1 MKRIKHIILIILL
14 LSVGFADRQPMKA
27 VTASDSVVDTT
38 VDSFSVKMDSAIRQF
53 VSSRAMTGATVGIC
67 VMDLRTGTPVA
78 SYNLE
83 RQMIPASVMKIVT
96 SSAALKQ
103 LTQNFHFRTRLKYTG
118 TIDKN
123 GTLNGDIVIEGGI
136 DPTLD
141 SKHFPD
147 RETFVSAAVEN
158 IKLWGIKAIKG
169 NIRPEEK
176 IQPHNAVP
184 KDWLDDDV
192 TEDYG
197 AGVHSINYN
206 DNLFSLIIDTSSG
219 RALVVDTVPHLCSI
233 QIDNRMTV
241 VNRGRFSPVVQR
253 KKNNSRI
260 TLSGAMRRM
269 QEPIE
274 VVTTMPHPAVGLC
287 ADVRETLESEGIP
300 VEGKKVSASDSDAM
314 QILSYESP
322 VLPEILKSLL
332 FRSDN
337 MYAESVQR
345 KLGESIY
352 GDPKREYGEKAV
364 TKIVEQWGINMDKV
378 TLYDGSGLSRTNRMT
393 PLFLASVLRSAAL
406 DWQTGDLFP
415 TLLPRCGVDGTVRN
429 LLKGTCLSG
438 NIALKS
444 GSMTGVRCYAGYYPA
459 ERPRYSVVLLT
470 NNFHCTYEQL
480 KSSIERLM
488 VGMFESYQDTID
500 KRQNTPQL

>member
-38 VDSFSVKMDSAIRQF
+38 VDSLSVKMDSAIRQF
-53 VSSRAMTGATVGIC
+53 VSSRAMTGATVGVC

-169 NIRPEEK
+169 NVRPEEK

-184 KDWLDDDV
+184 KDWLDADV

-219 RALVVDTVPHLCSI
+219 RALVVDTVPHLRSI

-241 VNRGRFSPVVQR
+241 VNRGRFSPIVQR

-300 VEGKKVSASDSDAM
+300 VEGK
-314 QILSYESP
+314 
-322 VLPEILKSLL
+322 
-332 FRSDN
+332 R
-337 MYAESVQR
+337 
-345 KLGESIY
+345 
-352 GDPKREYGEKAV
+352 
-364 TKIVEQWGINMDKV
+364 
-378 TLYDGSGLSRTNRMT
+378 
-393 PLFLASVLRSAAL
+393 
-406 DWQTGDLFP
+406 
-415 TLLPRCGVDGTVRN
+415 
-429 LLKGTCLSG
+429 
-438 NIALKS
+438 
-444 GSMTGVRCYAGYYPA
+444 
-459 ERPRYSVVLLT
+459 
-470 NNFHCTYEQL
+470 
-480 KSSIERLM
+480 
-488 VGMFESYQDTID
+488 
-500 KRQNTPQL
+500 

>member
-38 VDSFSVKMDSAIRQF
+38 VDSLSVKMDSAIRQF
-53 VSSRAMTGATVGIC
+53 VSSRAMSGATVGIC

-176 IQPHNAVP
+176 I
-184 KDWLDDDV
+184 
-192 TEDYG
+192 
-197 AGVHSINYN
+197 
-206 DNLFSLIIDTSSG
+206 
-219 RALVVDTVPHLCSI
+219 
-233 QIDNRMTV
+233 
-241 VNRGRFSPVVQR
+241 
-253 KKNNSRI
+253 
-260 TLSGAMRRM
+260 
-269 QEPIE
+269 
-274 VVTTMPHPAVGLC
+274 
-287 ADVRETLESEGIP
+287 
-300 VEGKKVSASDSDAM
+300 
-314 QILSYESP
+314 
-322 VLPEILKSLL
+322 
-332 FRSDN
+332 
-337 MYAESVQR
+337 
-345 KLGESIY
+345 
-352 GDPKREYGEKAV
+352 
-364 TKIVEQWGINMDKV
+364 
-378 TLYDGSGLSRTNRMT
+378 
-393 PLFLASVLRSAAL
+393 
-406 DWQTGDLFP
+406 
-415 TLLPRCGVDGTVRN
+415 
-429 LLKGTCLSG
+429 
-438 NIALKS
+438 
-444 GSMTGVRCYAGYYPA
+444 
-459 ERPRYSVVLLT
+459 
-470 NNFHCTYEQL
+470 
-480 KSSIERLM
+480 
-488 VGMFESYQDTID
+488 
-500 KRQNTPQL
+500 

>member
-53 VSSRAMTGATVGIC
+53 VSSRAMTGATVGVC

-176 IQPHNAVP
+176 IQ
-184 KDWLDDDV
+184 
-192 TEDYG
+192 
-197 AGVHSINYN
+197 
-206 DNLFSLIIDTSSG
+206 
-219 RALVVDTVPHLCSI
+219 
-233 QIDNRMTV
+233 
-241 VNRGRFSPVVQR
+241 
-253 KKNNSRI
+253 
-260 TLSGAMRRM
+260 
-269 QEPIE
+269 
-274 VVTTMPHPAVGLC
+274 PHPAVGLC

>member
-14 LSVGFADRQPMKA
+14 LSVGFADRQPVKA

-38 VDSFSVKMDSAIRQF
+38 VDSLSVKMDSAIRQF
-53 VSSRAMTGATVGIC
+53 VSSRAMTGATVGVC
-67 VMDLRTGTPVA
+67 VMDLRTGIPVA

-169 NIRPEEK
+169 NVRPEEK

-184 KDWLDDDV
+184 
-192 TEDYG
+192 
-197 AGVHSINYN
+197 
-206 DNLFSLIIDTSSG
+206 
-219 RALVVDTVPHLCSI
+219 HLRSI

>member
-1 MKRIKHIILIILL
+1 M
-14 LSVGFADRQPMKA
+14 
-27 VTASDSVVDTT
+27 
-38 VDSFSVKMDSAIRQF
+38 
-53 VSSRAMTGATVGIC
+53 
-67 VMDLRTGTPVA
+67 
-78 SYNLE
+78 
-83 RQMIPASVMKIVT
+83 
-96 SSAALKQ
+96 
-103 LTQNFHFRTRLKYTG
+103 
-118 TIDKN
+118 
-123 GTLNGDIVIEGGI
+123 
-136 DPTLD
+136 
-141 SKHFPD
+141 
-147 RETFVSAAVEN
+147 
-158 IKLWGIKAIKG
+158 
-169 NIRPEEK
+169 
-176 IQPHNAVP
+176 P
-184 KDWLDDDV
+184 KDWLDADV

-219 RALVVDTVPHLCSI
+219 RALVVDTVPHLRSI

-241 VNRGRFSPVVQR
+241 VNRGRFSPIVQR

-352 GDPKREYGEKAV
+352 GDPQREYGEKAV

>member
-14 LSVGFADRQPMKA
+14 LSVGFADRQPVKA

-38 VDSFSVKMDSAIRQF
+38 VDSLSVKMDSAIRQF
-53 VSSRAMTGATVGIC
+53 VSSRAMTGATVGVC

-123 GTLNGDIVIEGGI
+123 
-136 DPTLD
+136 
-141 SKHFPD
+141 
-147 RETFVSAAVEN
+147 
-158 IKLWGIKAIKG
+158 
-169 NIRPEEK
+169 
-176 IQPHNAVP
+176 
-184 KDWLDDDV
+184 V

-219 RALVVDTVPHLCSI
+219 RALVVDTVPHLRSI

-241 VNRGRFSPVVQR
+241 ANRGRFSPVVQR

-364 TKIVEQWGINMDKV
+364 TKIVEQWGINMDNV

-488 VGMFESYQDTID
+488 VGMFESYQNTID

>member
-1 MKRIKHIILIILL
+1 
-14 LSVGFADRQPMKA
+14 
-27 VTASDSVVDTT
+27 
-38 VDSFSVKMDSAIRQF
+38 
-53 VSSRAMTGATVGIC
+53 
-67 VMDLRTGTPVA
+67 
-78 SYNLE
+78 
-83 RQMIPASVMKIVT
+83 
-96 SSAALKQ
+96 
-103 LTQNFHFRTRLKYTG
+103 
-118 TIDKN
+118 
-123 GTLNGDIVIEGGI
+123 
-136 DPTLD
+136 
-141 SKHFPD
+141 
-147 RETFVSAAVEN
+147 
-158 IKLWGIKAIKG
+158 
-169 NIRPEEK
+169 
-176 IQPHNAVP
+176 
-184 KDWLDDDV
+184 
-192 TEDYG
+192 
-197 AGVHSINYN
+197 
-206 DNLFSLIIDTSSG
+206 
-219 RALVVDTVPHLCSI
+219 
-233 QIDNRMTV
+233 
-241 VNRGRFSPVVQR
+241 
-253 KKNNSRI
+253 
-260 TLSGAMRRM
+260 M

-352 GDPKREYGEKAV
+352 GDPQREYGEKAV

-480 KSSIERLM
+480 KSSIERLWW
-488 VGMFESYQDTID
+488 ECLNRIRTLLTND
-500 KRQNTPQL
+500 KILLNYENRHKKNDCRGLRTRGTSAPRRQSWRRHSGICVYGNRREARQVADAAWRERRR